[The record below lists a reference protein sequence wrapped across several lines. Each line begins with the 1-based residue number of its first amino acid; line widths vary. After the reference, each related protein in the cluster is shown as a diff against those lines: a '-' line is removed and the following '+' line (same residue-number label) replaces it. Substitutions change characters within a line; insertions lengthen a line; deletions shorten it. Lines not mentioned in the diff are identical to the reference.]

1 MVCRIYVVHDEVKD
15 KNFELELSW
24 IGEGTERLACLL
36 TIKLQNIL
44 MYYVYNLINY
54 CKWRGLS
61 LIKQS
66 LLRYFAFARV
76 IKINDLLLM
85 CD

>member
-36 TIKLQNIL
+36 TIKLQNVL
-44 MYYVYNLINY
+44 MTVLCLQFNK

-66 LLRYFAFARV
+66 LLGYFALVRV

>member
-36 TIKLQNIL
+36 MIKLQNVL
-44 MYYVYNLINY
+44 MCYVLQFSKLY
-54 CKWRGLS
+54 KWRGLS
-61 LIKQS
+61 LIKRS
-66 LLRYFAFARV
+66 LLRYFAVARV

>member
-24 IGEGTERLACLL
+24 IGEGTERLVCLL
-36 TIKLQNIL
+36 TIKLQNVL
-44 MYYVYNLINY
+44 MCYVYNLINY
-54 CKWRGLS
+54 CKWGGLS

-66 LLRYFAFARV
+66 LLRYFAVARV
-76 IKINDLLLM
+76 IQINDMLY
-85 CD
+85 